1 MAVRAPGIRS
11 AFKAETR
18 VKQTALAM
26 SIYFLQERKTLLDA
40 PQQPFVY
47 VSLAIRILLS
57 CGHLELQGRLTMYL
71 VLQAAVADAGKGDW
85 DWE

>member
-1 MAVRAPGIRS
+1 MTIRASGIVS

-26 SIYFLQERKTLLDA
+26 SVYFLQERKMLLDA

-57 CGHLELQGRLTMYL
+57 GGHLEL
-71 VLQAAVADAGKGDW
+71 
-85 DWE
+85 